1 MRKLLLLALVTG
13 LTACETRRGSLFSP
27 APSVVGTYTLRTLD
41 DKGLP
46 LAVST
51 VGTVTRALTSD
62 TLALK
67 SDNTLR
73 EATVYT
79 TTDAAS
85 TAAPTVSSVLTGGS
99 YTLSGTSITLTIGT
113 ALVLGTYSGGTL
125 TLKTA
130 TSTYVYQR

>member
-1 MRKLLLLALVTG
+1 MRKLLLLALVIG

-46 LAVST
+46 IPIST
-51 VGTVTRALTSD
+51 AGTVTRSLTSD

-73 EATVYT
+73 QSTVYT
-79 TTDAAS
+79 TTDASS
-85 TAAPTVSSVLTGGS
+85 TAAPAVSSVLAGGS
-99 YTLSGTSITLTIGT
+99 YALSGTSITLSVGST
-113 ALVLGTYSGGTL
+113 AILGTYSGGTL
-125 TLKTA
+125 TLKIGN
-130 TSTYVYQR
+130 STYVYQR

>member
-13 LTACETRRGSLFSP
+13 LTACETRRGSLFTP

-46 LAVST
+46 IAVNT
-51 VGTVTRALTSD
+51 TGTVTRSLSSD

-73 EATVYT
+73 EATVYST
-79 TTDAAS
+79 ADAAS
-85 TAAPTVSSVLTGGS
+85 GAAPTVSSVLTGGS
-99 YTLSGTSITLTIGT
+99 YTLSGTSITLTIGGT
-113 ALVLGTYSGGTL
+113 PLLGTYSGGTL
-125 TLKTA
+125 TLKT
-130 TSTYVYQR
+130 TTNTYVYQR